1 MADWSFCF
9 MASLRSFMIC
19 SLSVG
24 MVMKLVKVVGSI
36 DGAGKRGVN
45 GGALAG
51 RAGGI
56 MGG

>member
-1 MADWSFCF
+1 
-9 MASLRSFMIC
+9 MIC
-19 SLSVG
+19 SLRVG
-24 MVMKLVKVVGSI
+24 MVMKVMKVVGSI

-51 RAGGI
+51 RAGGM